1 MDRDALIRQRAYQLW
16 EKSGRP
22 DGKAEEHWEEARR
35 QIDAEQASSKPGKEA
50 GSGSRRSRTRK
61 VPKSVLDQGSMPERE
76 QTDRRSSEFD
86 GGTR

>member
-35 QIDAEQASSKPGKEA
+35 QIDAEQANSKPGKES
-50 GSGSRRSRTRK
+50 GSGSRRPRTRK
-61 VPKSVLDQGSMPERE
+61 VPKSVLDQGSMLERE

>member
-35 QIDAEQASSKPGKEA
+35 QIDAEQSNSKAGKES

-61 VPKSVLDQGSMPERE
+61 VPKSALDQGSMLERE
-76 QTDRRSSEFD
+76 RSSEFD
-86 GGTR
+86 GGSR